1 MSGEG
6 ASARIATIGSPMIAA
21 TKPSPAYART
31 IGARLRGRRRE
42 RSARSG
48 VRVPVVKKYSVS
60 ADWTAL

>member
-1 MSGEG
+1 M
-6 ASARIATIGSPMIAA
+6 
-21 TKPSPAYART
+21 
-31 IGARLRGRRRE
+31 RGRRNA